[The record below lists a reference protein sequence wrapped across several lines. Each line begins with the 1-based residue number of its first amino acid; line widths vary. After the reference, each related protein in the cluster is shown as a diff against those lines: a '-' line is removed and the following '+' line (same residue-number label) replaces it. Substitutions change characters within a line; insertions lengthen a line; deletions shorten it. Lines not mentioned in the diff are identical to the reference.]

1 MKRRA
6 RVLLLAILCITA
18 AACGLDS
25 VGFLEY
31 VDDANVRI
39 TTNTSVTVYNLP
51 RSIDWLTLDYTENRI
66 PSITSSDLN
75 TYHTYFQIFYRIYLS
90 NVLISST
97 ISEIDLPTI
106 NPTLASDYAALKPYT
121 VKTNYY
127 AASVGSAFASRNYWN
142 IDDASGPNILRS
154 SGLITP
160 YPSDRFFFNAPDL
173 KNVAYLNPNN
183 NADVVTNS
191 EGTAYAYVS
200 QYIVNTELNS
210 TTLALNYSAPTFL
223 GVYLLPYP
231 SYYDTVAFSSLTVS
245 PPPGPTAELTLTL
258 GKEIPALT
266 VDDITINDSSPP
278 TGIQKG
284 TLTNVGAVYTLTVT
298 SITAPGTITVSL
310 QKDGFNFQPATRTVT
325 VSN

>member
-6 RVLLLAILCITA
+6 RILLNSILFITA

-25 VGFLEY
+25 IGYLDP

-39 TTNTSVTVYNLP
+39 TTNTSVTVYSLP
-51 RSIDWLTLDYTENRI
+51 RGIDWLTLDYTDNRI
-66 PSITSSDLN
+66 PRITSSDLN

-97 ISEIDLPTI
+97 ISEINLPVI
-106 NPTLASDYAALKPYT
+106 NPTLASDYASLKPYT
-121 VKTNYY
+121 VKTNNY
-127 AASVGSAFASRNYWN
+127 AASVGSAFASRSYWT

-160 YPSDRFFFNAPDL
+160 YPSDRFFVNAADL
-173 KNVAYLNPNN
+173 KNPAYLNPNN

-223 GVYLLPYP
+223 GVYLLPNP
-231 SYYDTVAFSSLTVS
+231 AYYENVVFSNLEIS
-245 PPPGPTAELTLTL
+245 PASGATSALIITL
-258 GKEIPALT
+258 GREIPGLT
-266 VDDITINDSSPP
+266 VDDIIINDSSPP
-278 TGIQKG
+278 TGIQKAG
-284 TLTNVGAVYTLTVT
+284 LSNIGAVYTLTVN
-298 SITAPGTITVSL
+298 SISAVGTITVSP
-310 QKDGFNFQPATRTVT
+310 QKDGFNFQPATRNIAVT
-325 VSN
+325 P